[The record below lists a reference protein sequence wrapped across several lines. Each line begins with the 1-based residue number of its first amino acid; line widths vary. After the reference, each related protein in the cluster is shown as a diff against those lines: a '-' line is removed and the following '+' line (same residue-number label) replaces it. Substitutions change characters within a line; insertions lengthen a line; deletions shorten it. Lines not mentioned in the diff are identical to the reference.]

1 VACKTFHPSNLSGQ
15 EAKRE
20 LDNLQV
26 LKTSRTSHGHI
37 RTHVVIL
44 FYRGEHHILLPWAD
58 HFDLDFFL
66 REGCSYTGEALYD
79 ITLRFPKIK
88 SATILLRD
96 SCAQMHYI
104 SDALEWLHKGF
115 MGKSRKHVHFA
126 HMDLKPNNILIDR
139 DEDSA
144 VGKWILTDFGISTFK
159 EDDEAASADLVSFEN
174 LTFKTT
180 PARLPGAYQPP
191 ETEKTG
197 QSSAGR
203 RGDIWAFGCIFAE
216 VLSFALGRGDAV
228 QTFRMSRKQT
238 QNMDDATEGQKG
250 PRNDFFYEEY
260 RERVQVNGRLGAQIR
275 QSYRLRSGVDQWLR
289 KLITGYTYP
298 NRTIDCCVRTIRDI
312 LEVDGSKRIGAE
324 HLVKKMEHV
333 ANHVAYARNP
343 NSLLNCPLERSKL
356 QRPFDPPLLDTSGAP
371 EPEETEQLPS
381 IKFTPPGLDKEDMLL
396 DKGATVAS
404 NSVPSSSEQHPHT
417 TVPPRRQQHE
427 PSPPIPPPLPPAEQN
442 PRPHYAHGRKHSA
455 PGSNRGLG
463 MPTNSS
469 EPSDGSYDD
478 QSDRSHRS
486 IGGISRVNLHGV
498 TINQNKERD
507 IGSPVEIDIPSLR
520 KSTIH
525 STSLCP
531 SGKYMAYLA
540 TQPKDAHQTVLL
552 CKLSLND
559 ASIQVDHN
567 IILPAGPVWKQIVQ
581 AGYNFAVW
589 GNKVGGT
596 KHVATSRE
604 GYFDSG

>member
-1 VACKTFHPSNLSGQ
+1 M
-15 EAKRE
+15 
-20 LDNLQV
+20 
-26 LKTSRTSHGHI
+26 
-37 RTHVVIL
+37 VIL
-44 FYRGEHHILLPWAD
+44 FHRKEYQILLPWAD

-96 SCAQMHYI
+96 LCAQMHYI

-115 MGKSRKHVHFA
+115 MGKSRKRVHFA
-126 HMDLKPNNILIDR
+126 HINLKPDNILIDR
-139 DEDSA
+139 DEESA

-159 EDDEAASADLVSFEN
+159 EDDEAAPADLVSFEN
-174 LTFKTT
+174 LTFRTT
-180 PARLPGAYQPP
+180 PVRLPGAYQPP
-191 ETEKTG
+191 ETEKTS

-228 QTFRMSRKQT
+228 KTFRMSREQT
-238 QNMDDATEGQKG
+238 QNMDDATGGQKG

-298 NRTIDCCVRTIRDI
+298 NRTIDCCVQTIRDI
-312 LEVDGSKRIGAE
+312 LEVDGTKRIGAG
-324 HLVKKMEHV
+324 HLVRKMEHV
-333 ANHVAYARNP
+333 ANHVAYARDP
-343 NSLLNCPLERSKL
+343 NSLLNCPLELSKL

-371 EPEETEQLPS
+371 KPEEIERLPS
-381 IKFTPPGLDKEDMLL
+381 IKFTPPGLDKEDMLF

-404 NSVPSSSEQHPHT
+404 NSAPSSSQQHP
-417 TVPPRRQQHE
+417 
-427 PSPPIPPPLPPAEQN
+427 
-442 PRPHYAHGRKHSA
+442 HGRKHSA
-455 PGSNRGLG
+455 SGSNRGLV
-463 MPTNSS
+463 MPTNLS

-478 QSDRSHRS
+478 QSDRSRRS
-486 IGGISRVNLHGV
+486 VGGISRANLHGV
-498 TINQNKERD
+498 TINQNKERN
-507 IGSPVEIDIPSLR
+507 IGSPMEIDIPSLR

-552 CKLSLND
+552 CKFSLSD
-559 ASIQVDHN
+559 SSIQVDHN
-567 IILPAGPVWKQIVQ
+567 IILPAGPVWKHIVQ

-589 GNKVGGT
+589 ENKVGGT
-596 KHVATSRE
+596 KHVATPRE
-604 GYFDSG
+604 GYVDSG